1 MEKKIAVLFLLVLFV
16 IACEKQPINN
26 REGYN
31 PKFVVEGWIEE
42 GGYPYV
48 MLTHNLP
55 FFTAIDSNQLN
66 EVVIRWAKV
75 SVSDGV
81 KTEILTGM
89 KDDRYFPPY
98 GYKGSEIKGEAG
110 KSYTLKIEYAGNILT
125 AETTIPKK
133 AKLDSI
139 WFTPKENGLKQQLN
153 VRFSDD
159 VTDTNFY
166 RLFTRTNEDQ
176 IFYPS
181 LLSVQTDKYFNG
193 KQFSLQVNRGPK
205 NNLKIRNEAFFNTG
219 DTIYVKFSAI
229 PKTAFDFWSSFNDE
243 VLNSSNP
250 LIGSTGKINHN
261 INGPAIGIWAGYNS
275 SVYRSITK

>member
-1 MEKKIAVLFLLVLFV
+1 MNKKIMFFLLVAFAI
-16 IACEKQPINN
+16 IACEKQPSNN
-26 REGYN
+26 REGYS

-55 FFTAIDSNQLN
+55 FFTAMDSAQLN

-75 SVSDGV
+75 SVSDGTT
-81 KTEILTGM
+81 TEILTGM
-89 KDDRYFPPY
+89 KDNRYFPPY

-110 KSYTLKIEYAGNILT
+110 KTYTLKIEYAGNILT
-125 AETTIPKK
+125 AETSIPQN

-139 WFTPKENGLKQQLN
+139 WFTAKEEGLKQQLN
-153 VRFSDD
+153 VKFSDD
-159 VTDTNFY
+159 AIDTNFY
-166 RLFTRTNEDQ
+166 RLFTRTAEDE

-219 DTIYVKFSAI
+219 DTVFVKFSAI
-229 PKTAFDFWSSFNDE
+229 PKSAYEFWSSFNDE
-243 VLNSSNP
+243 VLNSSN
-250 LIGSTGKINHN
+250 
-261 INGPAIGIWAGYNS
+261 
-275 SVYRSITK
+275 